1 MYYRRNEAFRYAFDP
16 SLPGNFIAQ
25 TTPPIK
31 GELHILDLSV
41 KGMKVEV
48 PVHDYQIGDRMI
60 IQFNLVNQQLD
71 VDGQIVWV
79 KNFGRKVQVGIQ
91 LHTSEDMQKQLVSQ
105 LKLYVKQK

>member
-1 MYYRRNEAFRYAFDP
+1 MYYRRNEAFRYTFDP

-31 GELHILDLSV
+31 GELQILDLSV

-79 KNFGRKVQVGIQ
+79 KNLGRKVQAGLQ
-91 LHTSEDMQKQLVSQ
+91 LHTSEDMQNQLVSE